1 MVNPAGR
8 LVQIEDISKIT
19 GKDVYYENAR
29 ALNFARNFIV
39 IALFALFAMTAIGAG
54 LGAFFGNSDRWGQ
67 LSPVVDTVLA
77 IEAAALGSAIAF
89 YMTKQD

>member
-1 MVNPAGR
+1 MTNPVRSPGPAD
-8 LVQIEDISKIT
+8 DISRIT
-19 GKDVYYENAR
+19 DRDVYYVNAR
-29 ALNFARNFIV
+29 ALNFARHFIV
-39 IALFALFAMTAIGAG
+39 IGIFVLFALTAIGAG
-54 LGAFFGNSDRWGQ
+54 LGAFFGSSARWGQ